1 MSRGFGKL
9 QNGVLRA
16 LKDHPKTDT
25 MTLATAVFGAE
36 INQVAESQL
45 VSLRRALRL
54 LEKKGLA
61 FDLGRR
67 NGDRV
72 REWGD
77 ERYGLFLQIRR
88 LQRELAYSWN
98 EPEALRLRAILDAH
112 LKHACNIGLDVHE
125 PWPDETR

>member
-54 LEKKGLA
+54 L
-61 FDLGRR
+61 
-67 NGDRV
+67 
-72 REWGD
+72 
-77 ERYGLFLQIRR
+77 LQIRR
-88 LQRELAYSWN
+88 LQRELAYSRN
-98 EPEALRLRAILDAH
+98 EPDALKLRAILDAH
-112 LKHACNIGLDVHE
+112 LKHAWNIGLDVHE